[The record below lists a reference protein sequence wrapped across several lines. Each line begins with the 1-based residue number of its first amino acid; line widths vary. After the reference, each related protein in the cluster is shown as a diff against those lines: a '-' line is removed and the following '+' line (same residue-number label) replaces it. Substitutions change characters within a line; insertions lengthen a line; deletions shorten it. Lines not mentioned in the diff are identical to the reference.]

1 MTVDTLITADLAAL
15 AKANRSHVL
24 VLDDLVPSEP
34 ATDAIADR
42 ALLALGRMYAHRFA
56 SVVAGGVAVAV
67 TFTLIAAL
75 LLQSWTP
82 TRYEILPP
90 RLALLDAS
98 TRSMGAVVFA
108 LMMISYV
115 LALRIADRAF
125 DRRTEGSL
133 DRARRLVR
141 GIDGWSV
148 AFGIAGVV
156 AATTLIGLVYVTVG
170 REPWL
175 NLLTPMQWS
184 GPEMGEIAER
194 FKWNILVITVIELAL
209 AMTLGRAC
217 IRRASWISVLEH
229 KAVIPL
235 GLVIGFAT
243 MYLGFALES
252 LPMTEYTEIGE
263 HSAPL
268 RQALTISGATAV
280 FLVITGWTLRRRRR
294 EIERGEL

>member
-1 MTVDTLITADLAAL
+1 MTVDKLISTDLAAL

-24 VLDDLVPSEP
+24 VLDDLLPSEP
-34 ATDAIADR
+34 ASDTVADR

-56 SVVAGGVAVAV
+56 SVAAGAVGVAM
-67 TFTLIAAL
+67 TFALIAAL

-82 TRYEILPP
+82 SRYAILPP
-90 RLALLDAS
+90 RLALLDTS
-98 TRSMGAVVFA
+98 TRAMGAVVFA
-108 LMMISYV
+108 LMMVSYV

-125 DRRTEGSL
+125 DRTEGSL

-156 AATTLIGLVYVTVG
+156 AATTLIGLAQVTVG
-170 REPWL
+170 REAWL
-175 NLLTPMQWS
+175 SLLMPEPWS
-184 GPEMGEIAER
+184 GQEMGEIVEI
-194 FKWNILVITVIELAL
+194 FKWNILVITVIVLAL

-243 MYLGFALES
+243 IYLGVALES
-252 LPMTEYTEIGE
+252 LPATEYTEVGQ

-268 RQALTISGATAV
+268 RQALTITGATAV

-294 EIERGEL
+294 EIERGGL